1 MVYPNIALTREF
13 KMKNPSDKLVWNQ
26 YVWDEEEK
34 HYTRSNPLLGIP
46 VTYTEKVKVRKLSH
60 SEDAVIKN
68 MTFTYPGAKSSVK
81 SCNIITSKPLGLGR
95 IKQGRY
101 AADRQWI
108 ADLSLDYITTRT
120 MTRTEEVEKEKVTNT
135 PFARIVIKANG
146 GTMPSVSVLAMWRS
160 QTNEIRKI
168 LKKAGAKGVYNP
180 AASGSGGL
188 RNNDPVGSK
197 TAGKGNKQTTVS
209 GSTKTLGK
217 SKVGNTGSNM
227 SSPSSASNILK
238 RWKTNGLTDNEVDW
252 KIIQIC
258 IIPVHIP

>member
-1 MVYPNIALTREF
+1 
-13 KMKNPSDKLVWNQ
+13 
-26 YVWDEEEK
+26 
-34 HYTRSNPLLGIP
+34 
-46 VTYTEKVKVRKLSH
+46 
-60 SEDAVIKN
+60 
-68 MTFTYPGAKSSVK
+68 
-81 SCNIITSKPLGLGR
+81 
-95 IKQGRY
+95 
-101 AADRQWI
+101 
-108 ADLSLDYITTRT
+108 

-197 TAGKGNKQTTVS
+197 TAGKGNKQTTGS
-209 GSTKTLGK
+209 GSTQTLGK

-238 RWKTNGLTDNEVDW
+238 RWKTNGLTDNEVD
-252 KIIQIC
+252 KLLTGLENNTNMYNTSTYTVDYCYCFKASNTGII
-258 IIPVHIP
+258 